1 MDLVEVSDTS
11 VPPVCR
17 IMDYGKF
24 RYQLTRRER
33 TTKKAHKA
41 SSVPDTKEVR
51 FKTRIGEHDRQSK
64 ARQVSRML
72 KQGAKVKIRVMFRGR
87 EITHP
92 EIGMNLLRSV
102 AEDLADDAMLEKP
115 PGFEGRWLSK
125 VLSTIPATKQKQSER
140 TTQDKKTPGWRGPG
154 GRGRLASPG
163 GPVGE
168 SRCFPDELKNENK
181 LNIWRTINTMLT
193 KESIRSI

>member
-1 MDLVEVSDTS
+1 MPEVRVIDEKGKQLGVLPSGQAVQLAESKGLDLVEVSDNS

-33 TTKKAHKA
+33 NSKKEHKA

-72 KQGAKVKIRVMFRGR
+72 KQGAKVKISVMFRGR

-115 PGFEGRWLSK
+115 PGFEGRFLSM
-125 VLSTIPATKQKQSER
+125 VLAPQKSGSAGSKNTKGVKEVAK
-140 TTQDKKTPGWRGPG
+140 DK
-154 GRGRLASPG
+154 
-163 GPVGE
+163 
-168 SRCFPDELKNENK
+168 
-181 LNIWRTINTMLT
+181 NT
-193 KESIRSI
+193 